1 MHIHNMV
8 QRIKDIVSSNLVLL
22 GLGGLLTVAGTLV
35 SCNDYVEADSAIF
48 LEGQSKTPIAVQTN
62 LSAALQS
69 RAYDKTFEANDQLL
83 AYIEAGK
90 TTNATFSS
98 DGNPF
103 KGLKTLTLTA
113 DADNTDGDNH
123 ANLYNYTITEDGPHI
138 TETEDA
144 GLQKLYWDDY
154 SSTENDLRD
163 AGAGIRLKY
172 GYCYNGGTPSTALDQ
187 TAGTLGWTI
196 GDQTTATAFKNADL
210 LYAKTQSMIQY
221 AHKADDRGVL
231 VLPYSHAMSKVT
243 VVVTAGKGF
252 TKEENFGS
260 SELTLQHIN
269 TVCSVDAPKGE
280 VTSETPNAVKTYKSA
295 TVSKSETEQNKA
307 TFQAIVAPG
316 TNLTVGNLIA
326 KIVDV
331 DGNSYDIPIS
341 VEMLEGWKLKLDE
354 AETPIYFEGSAQAQA
369 KPMSRAVE
377 TISQAKGY
385 LTQSGVHYVLN
396 VTVNK
401 QAITVRATLAD
412 WDKVT
417 ASANAQIVFDPDV
430 TGKGNI
436 ATALQTGGFD
446 VYKSS
451 SNDAF
456 STKSTSL
463 TYADNKWSYSPII
476 YWAGQ
481 GDNSYFRALS
491 PAGSSTST
499 LAQGGDILWGTSG
512 NTAITPRT
520 GDVPLNFEHLMSKL
534 SIKLE
539 TVTGDDKVDLEG
551 AKISISNMATTATY
565 SIVDGTVTAGEV
577 ATTMLSGKASGFV
590 ETVIPQTIG
599 DNAKVTITLKD
610 GTTYSVLLNQCKT
623 DNEEAVTAWAKGKS
637 YTYTIKLTK
646 QEITFSAVVKDWV
659 DASGSGNATL
669 DWD

>member
-8 QRIKDIVSSNLVLL
+8 QRIKDIVSSNLALL

-48 LEGQSKTPIAVQTN
+48 LEGQSKTPIAIQTN
-62 LSAALQS
+62 LSASLQS
-69 RAYDKTFEANDQLL
+69 RAVDKRFESGDVLL

-90 TTNATFSS
+90 TTDATFSS

-113 DADNTDGDNH
+113 DAENTDGDNH
-123 ANLYNYTITEDGPHI
+123 ADLYNYTITENGPHI

-172 GYCYNGGTPSTALDQ
+172 GYCYNGGTPSTALN
-187 TAGTLGWTI
+187 AEEGTLGWTI
-196 GDQTTATAFKNADL
+196 GNQTTAEAFKKSDL
-210 LYAKTQSMIQY
+210 LYAKTQEPVSYTHGTENVASSHGI
-221 AHKADDRGVL
+221 L

-243 VVVTAGKGF
+243 VIVTAGEGF
-252 TKEENFGS
+252 STETANFTS
-260 SELTLQHIN
+260 SALKLQHIN
-269 TVCSVDAPKGE
+269 TVCSVNAPIGT
-280 VTSETPNAVKTYKSA
+280 VTSTTPDAVTTYKSA
-295 TVSKSETEQNKA
+295 SANKEA

-326 KIVDV
+326 TIADV
-331 DGNSYDIPIS
+331 DGNNYNVPIT
-341 VEMLEGWKLKLDE
+341 VEMLDAWKAKLTE
-354 AETPIYFEGSAQAQA
+354 AAPVVYSDAQVPQA
-369 KPMSRAVE
+369 KPMSRAE
-377 TISQAKGY
+377 SIDGSKGY

-396 VTVNK
+396 VTIHK
-401 QAITVRATLAD
+401 QKITVRATLAD

-417 ASANAQIVFDPDV
+417 ASTNAQIVFDPDV

-436 ATALQTGGFD
+436 ATALQTGGLD

-456 STKSTSL
+456 STKSTTL
-463 TYADNKWSYSPII
+463 TYVDSKWSYSPII

-481 GDNSYFRALS
+481 GDKSYFRALS
-491 PAGSSTST
+491 PKGSSTSS

-534 SIKLE
+534 CIKLE
-539 TVTGDDKVDLEG
+539 TTTGDDKVNLEG
-551 AKISISNMATTATY
+551 AKIAISNMATTATY

-577 ATTMLSGKASGFV
+577 ATTMLSEKPSGFV

-610 GTTYSVLLNQCKT
+610 GTTYSVQLNQCKT
-623 DNEEAVTAWAKGKS
+623 NADVAVASWVKGTI
-637 YTYTIKLTK
+637 YTYTIKLSK